1 MFRKTLLV
9 ADTVL
14 ATLLVVSLIGL
25 IQVYIFD
32 ANERADVLIFA
43 SVLGVP
49 YALLR
54 FVTLGNPMPY
64 TVLPSKDAKSP

>member
-1 MFRKTLLV
+1 MFRRVVLV

-14 ATLLVVSLIGL
+14 ALLLLVSLVGIV
-25 IQVYIFD
+25 QVYVIASTD
-32 ANERADVLIFA
+32 RADVLIFA

-54 FVTLGNPMPY
+54 FVTCGNPIPY
-64 TVLPSKDAKSP
+64 TALPKVDADSP